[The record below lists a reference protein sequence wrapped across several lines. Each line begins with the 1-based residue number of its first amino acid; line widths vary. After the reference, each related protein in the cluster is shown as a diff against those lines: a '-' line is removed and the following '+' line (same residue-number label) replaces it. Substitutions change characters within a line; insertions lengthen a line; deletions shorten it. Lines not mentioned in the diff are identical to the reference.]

1 MRRDSRLGMA
11 IGGILVVVLIA
22 YAVVVPKTNKK
33 KVTLD
38 TTGTPT
44 ASAGD
49 NSAGGGALS
58 ASTDSTGSGAST
70 TADSQ
75 APAHTDNAEKPQVY
89 TDREGG
95 SNEPAGNPN
104 NGTRWAA
111 LLAADHLDG
120 VGPSRITQ
128 TPGLPRDTGSALS
141 NMSDSPRH
149 STVVASPTTRQS
161 SLAATDHRVAE
172 GETFSSIALTYYGD
186 SRYATRIAKANPKID
201 PRRLRPGTVVHLP
214 ERTQS
219 ESSEA
224 PAKTGN
230 HGLVKVVPDSSKEY
244 AVQSGD
250 SLYKISMRLYG
261 RGDRADEIY
270 ELNKQVIGS
279 DSARLKIGMV
289 LKLPQAPAASVSSR

>member
-58 ASTDSTGSGAST
+58 ASTDNTGSAST
-70 TADSQ
+70 TADT
-75 APAHTDNAEKPQVY
+75 PAHTDNAEKPQIY
-89 TDREGG
+89 ADREGG

-111 LLAADHLDG
+111 LLAADHIDG

-128 TPGLPRDTGSALS
+128 TPGLPRETSPALS
-141 NMSDSPRH
+141 NISDSPRH
-149 STVVASPTTRQS
+149 STVAASPTTRQS
-161 SLAATDHRVAE
+161 RLAATDHRVAE

-186 SRYATRIAKANPKID
+186 SRYANRIAKANPKID

-224 PAKTGN
+224 PAKTGA

-289 LKLPQAPAASVSSR
+289 LKLPQPPAASVSSR